1 MKKDTL
7 INVITNEIDEIKKIC
22 HDINNNDLEDY
33 LVELAIDKTNTLRK
47 ELYLLQK
54 AIKHPNLENQNK
66 NQTISFKEDLS
77 EQEEISSNESLKSEK
92 NNIQPE
98 TIKIETEETP
108 IIKEEISS
116 TIVEEK
122 PKEIVS
128 EEKSIVKEEIK
139 NTKDLNSQIKINKPT
154 NQNDCNKNQEIIVP
168 NIGIN
173 DKFLFI
179 RELFNGDNT
188 DYQSTINKIVNN
200 PISKNDICK
209 NRKWNLEDETVDL
222 FFKLLNIE

>member
-54 AIKHPNLENQNK
+54 AIKHPNLENYNK

-128 EEKSIVKEEIK
+128 EEKSLVKEEIK